1 RGVLITELMGEGI
14 NIISGNYSQGAVGF
28 WVEEGTIQYPIHE
41 ITVSGNLK
49 DIWNNIIGIS
59 NDIDLRN
66 VIQCGS
72 ILLSKIQISGN

>member
-1 RGVLITELMGEGI
+1 
-14 NIISGNYSQGAVGF
+14 
-28 WVEEGTIQYPIHE
+28 TIQYPIHE